1 MPRLRLLPP
10 VTAAET
16 PEEAA
21 PIIEY
26 LMNRG
31 GHIAIDTETTGLD
44 VMRSRVLYWSMATED
59 RRYFFPHRLLGFFD
73 PLFQRSDLTWYLAN
87 AKYDMH
93 VLRNMGYGLNGNVW
107 DIVDMDAM
115 EDDTRDHGLK
125 DQAWFSYEARW
136 GEFKELFLDPHLVSE
151 ELGLDKISFAKF
163 KQMQGGDKLNFVYE
177 QRPDLVENYASCD
190 SYFTYMRATDLAKN
204 LSNIVLETTMVPG
217 MNTLFDY
224 YQTIEV
230 PLTKVLW
237 GMERAGFLVD
247 LDWVKQID
255 GPMRD
260 GISGAEAKLYKIMGY
275 KFNPRSSDVIREI
288 LYSKEHFGM
297 KPVKYTAGGKGSE
310 PVAATDEK
318 TLSILKMRVK
328 HDSPEYA
335 FLDAKQALAKL
346 DKLFG
351 TYVKK
356 VSDESRM
363 SEADRTLASA
373 RGERIILGPDGR
385 IHCRLNQSG
394 ARTSRLS
401 SSNPNMQNIPAR
413 NDPYKIRG
421 CFVADPGYDLIDFDY
436 PQIEFRIAAAL
447 AGEEEMMNAI
457 RKGWDIHSANAAN
470 MYKSDPLVSYDA
482 IMLAKE
488 KKEKK
493 DPTFGDTDKYLLKKR
508 DGAKTS
514 GLGALY
520 GEGAAKMAQDL
531 KCSKEEAQDLIDTFF
546 RTNAK
551 IHGHIEYMHRFAEA
565 NEFTYTML
573 GRMRRLHRINNA
585 YNRGLAAA
593 ERRQAYNTLIQGSG
607 SEMMKLA
614 MLQIAT
620 DKEFI
625 ELGGILIL
633 TVHDEL
639 IARAP
644 KATSKRC
651 AEIMKEK
658 MGDPYNWGPI
668 RLTYPVPVDPD
679 GAIGFRWSDV
689 K

>member
-16 PEEAA
+16 PEQAT

-31 GHIAIDTETTGLD
+31 GPLSIDTETTGLD
-44 VMRSRVLYWSMATED
+44 VMRDRVLFWSMATED
-59 RRYFFPHRLLGFFD
+59 RRYFFPYELLGFFD
-73 PLFQRSDLTWYLAN
+73 PLFQRRDLTWYLAN
-87 AKYDMH
+87 AKYDLH
-93 VLRNMGYGLNGNVW
+93 LLRNMGYGLLGDVW
-107 DIVDMDAM
+107 DIIDMDAM

-136 GEFKELFLDPHLVSE
+136 GEFKELFLDPHTVSE
-151 ELGLDKISFAKF
+151 ELGLDKVSFAKF
-163 KQMQGGDKLNFVYE
+163 KNMRGGDKLNFVYDE
-177 QRPDLVENYASCD
+177 RPDLVENYASCD
-190 SYFTYMRATDLAKN
+190 SFFTYMRARDLAKS
-204 LSNIVLETTMVPG
+204 LASVELESTMTS
-217 MNTLFDY
+217 MTTLFDY

-237 GMERAGFLVD
+237 GMERAGFRVD
-247 LDWVKQID
+247 LDWVKKIE

-260 GISGAEAKLYKIMGY
+260 GIASAEKKLFDLMGY
-275 KFNPRSSDVIREI
+275 RFNPRSPDVIRDI
-288 LYSKEHFGM
+288 LYSNDHFGM
-297 KPVKYTAGGKGSE
+297 KPVKYTSGGKEGN
-310 PVAATDEK
+310 PVASTDEK
-318 TLSILKMRVK
+318 TLKILKLRVK
-328 HDSPEYA
+328 HDSPEFR
-335 FLDAKQALAKL
+335 FLDAKLALAKL

-351 TYVKK
+351 TYVRKIA
-356 VSDESRM
+356 DQSRL
-363 SEADRTLASA
+363 SEKERIQLAAD
-373 RGERIILGPDGR
+373 GERILIGPDGR
-385 IHCRLNQSG
+385 LHCRLNQSG

-401 SSNPNMQNIPAR
+401 SSNPNMQNIPVRDDA
-413 NDPYKIRG
+413 YKIRG
-421 CFVADPGYDLIDFDY
+421 IFVADPGYDLIDFDY

-447 AGEEEMMNAI
+447 AGEEEMMEAI

-470 MYKSDPLVSYDA
+470 MYKTDPLVSYEA
-482 IMLAKE
+482 IMSAKD
-488 KKEKK
+488 KKERK
-493 DPTFGDTDKYLLKKR
+493 DPSFGDSDKYLLKKR

-531 KCSKEEAQDLIDTFF
+531 KCSKDEAQDLIDTFF
-546 RTNAK
+546 DTNRR
-551 IHGHIEYMHRFAEA
+551 IHASIEYMHEFAEQ
-565 NEFTYTML
+565 NEYTYTML

-585 YNRGLAAA
+585 YNRGIAAA

-614 MLQIAT
+614 MLQIAH
-620 DKEFI
+620 DKEFN

-644 KATSKRC
+644 KETSKRC
-651 AEIMKEK
+651 AEIMRAK

-679 GAIGFRWSDV
+679 GAIGHRWTDV

>member
-31 GHIAIDTETTGLD
+31 GPIAIDTETTGLD
-44 VMRSRVLYWSMATED
+44 VMRSRVLFWSMATED
-59 RRYFFPHRLLGFFD
+59 RRFFFPAKLMGYFD
-73 PLFQRSDLTWYLAN
+73 PLFLNERIRWYLAN
-87 AKYDMH
+87 AKYDAHIMA
-93 VLRNMGYGLNGNVW
+93 NGGYKLAGETW
-107 DIVDMDAM
+107 DIIDMDAM

-125 DQAWFSYEARW
+125 DQAQFAYDARW
-136 GEFKELFLDPHLVSE
+136 GDFKELFLDPHMVSQ
-151 ELGLDKISFAKF
+151 ELGLDKVTFSKF
-163 KQMQGGDKLNFVYE
+163 KQMEGGNKLLFVYDE
-177 QRPDLVENYASCD
+177 RPDIVENYATCD
-190 SYFTYMRATDLAKN
+190 AYFAYMRANDLAKN
-204 LSNIVLETTMVPG
+204 LNNIMLPTSMVSG
-217 MNTLFDY
+217 FNTLLDY
-224 YQTIEV
+224 YRTIEV

-247 LDWVKQID
+247 MDWVKQID

-260 GISGAEAKLYKIMGY
+260 GIAAAKKKLFDIMGY
-275 KFNPRSSDVIREI
+275 AFNPGEEAENEFNPQSGADIREI
-288 LYSKEHFGM
+288 LYGKDYFNL
-297 KPVKYTAGGKGSE
+297 KPVKFTAASKDGGPTPS
-310 PVAATDEK
+310 TDEK
-318 TLSILKMRVK
+318 TLNILKLRCPV
-328 HDSPEYA
+328 DSKEWQ
-335 FLDAKQALAKL
+335 FIDTKLALAKL
-346 DKLFG
+346 QKLHG
-351 TYVKK
+351 TYVRKIN
-356 VSDESRM
+356 
-363 SEADRTLASA
+363 TH
-373 RGERIILGPDGR
+373 LGPDGR
-385 IHCRLNQSG
+385 VHCRLNQSG

-401 SSNPNMQNIPAR
+401 SSNPNMQNIPTR

-421 CFVADPGYDLIDFDY
+421 CFIADPGHDLIDFDY

-447 AGEEEMMNAI
+447 AGEEGMMEAI
-457 RKGWDIHSANAAN
+457 RSGWDIHSANAAA
-470 MYKSDPLVSYDA
+470 MYKTDSKVSYEGIMTA
-482 IMLAKE
+482 IARKEAAKA
-488 KKEKK
+488 
-493 DPTFGDTDKYLLKKR
+493 DKSIKLTADEYYLLKKR

-520 GEGAAKMAQDL
+520 GEGPTKMSQDL
-531 KCSKEEAQDLIDTFF
+531 KCSKEDAMELIETFF
-546 RTNAK
+546 DTNPSIK
-551 IHGHIEYMHRFAEA
+551 GQIDYMHRFAEA

-573 GRMRRLHRINNA
+573 GRMRRLHRINNN
-585 YNRGLAAA
+585 YNPGLAAA

-614 MLQIAT
+614 MLQIAH

-625 ELGGILIL
+625 ELGGIMIL

-644 KATSKRC
+644 RASSKRC
-651 AEIMKEK
+651 AEIMKAK

-668 RLTYPVPVDPD
+668 RLKYPVPVDPD
-679 GAIGFRWSDV
+679 GAVGYRWTDV

>member
-16 PEEAA
+16 PEQAA
-21 PIIEY
+21 PILNY

-31 GHIAIDTETTGLD
+31 GPVAIDTETTGLD
-44 VMRSRVLYWSMATED
+44 VMRSRVLFWSMATED
-59 RRYFFPHRLLGFFD
+59 RRYFFPYELLGFFD
-73 PLFQRSDLTWYLAN
+73 PLFQRRDTTWYLAN
-87 AKYDMH
+87 AKYDLH
-93 VLRNMGYGLNGNVW
+93 ILRNMGYGLIGDVW
-107 DIVDMDAM
+107 DIIDMDAM

-136 GEFKELFLDPHLVSE
+136 GEFKELFLDPHTVSE
-151 ELGLDKISFAKF
+151 ELGLDKVSFAKF
-163 KQMQGGDKLNFVYE
+163 KQMEGGPKLEFVYAE
-177 QRPDLVENYASCD
+177 RPDLVENYASCD
-190 SYFTYMRATDLAKN
+190 SYFTYMRARDLARS
-204 LSNIVLETTMVPG
+204 LASVELESTMSS
-217 MNTLFDY
+217 MKTLFDY

-247 LDWVKQID
+247 MDWVKKID

-260 GISGAEAKLYKIMGY
+260 GIAAAEAKLYKIMGFN
-275 KFNPRSSDVIREI
+275 FNPRSADAIRDI
-288 LYSKEHFGM
+288 LYGKDHFGM
-297 KPVKYTAGGKGSE
+297 KAVKYTSGGKDSE
-310 PVAATDEK
+310 PVESTDEK

-328 HDSPEYA
+328 HDSPEFA
-335 FLDAKQALAKL
+335 FIDAKLALAKL
-346 DKLFG
+346 DKLHG

-356 VSDESRM
+356 IH
-363 SEADRTLASA
+363 TH
-373 RGERIILGPDGR
+373 LGPDGR

-401 SSNPNMQNIPAR
+401 SSNPNMQNIPTR

-421 CFVADPGYDLIDFDY
+421 CFVADPGHDLIDFDY

-447 AGEEEMMNAI
+447 AGEEGMMEAI
-457 RKGWDIHSANAAN
+457 RKGWDIHSANAAA
-470 MYKSDPLVSYDA
+470 MYKSDPKVSYEGIMAAIARKDA
-482 IMLAKE
+482 AK
-488 KKEKK
+488 
-493 DPTFGDTDKYLLKKR
+493 TDKTISLNPDEYYLLKKR

-520 GEGAAKMAQDL
+520 GEGAGKMAQDL
-531 KCSKEEAQDLIDTFF
+531 KISKEEAQELIDTFF
-546 RTNAK
+546 NTNRK
-551 IHGHIEYMHRFAEA
+551 IHASVEYMHRFAEA

-573 GRMRRLHRINNA
+573 GRMRRLHRINNE
-585 YNRGLAAA
+585 YNRGIAAA

-614 MLQIAT
+614 MLQIAH
-620 DKEFI
+620 DKEFV

-644 KATSKRC
+644 KESSKRC
-651 AEIMKEK
+651 AQIMKEK

-679 GAIGFRWSDV
+679 GAVGYRWTDV